1 MPFRVQKKEKESP
14 QSLIRRFTRSVRK
27 SGILIQARESMFRK
41 KPKSR
46 EMKKRAALRRE
57 ALKQEYERKQKL
69 GVD

>member
-1 MPFRVQKKEKESP
+1 MHLKISKKEKESP

-27 SGILIQARESMFRK
+27 SGILIQARTSMFRQ

-57 ALKQEYERKQKL
+57 MLKREYEKKQKL
-69 GVD
+69 GIE